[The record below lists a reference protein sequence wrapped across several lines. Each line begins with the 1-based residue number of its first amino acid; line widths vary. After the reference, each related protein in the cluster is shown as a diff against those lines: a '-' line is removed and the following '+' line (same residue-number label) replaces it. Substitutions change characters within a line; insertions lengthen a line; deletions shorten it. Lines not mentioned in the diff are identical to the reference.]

1 MSRVDQVQTILRGEF
16 PLISN
21 QGLIYLDSAATTL
34 KPLSVLETKME
45 FYRDAYATVNRSLY
59 PRAQKATKDYFS
71 ARTLIAKKISSSD
84 SQGIIFTKGATDGL
98 NQAAHFLTQL
108 VPHGAEILISP
119 LEHHANYLPFKAL
132 EKKGLLK
139 VVDLPILVDG
149 KVDWK
154 SFEKMDT
161 SRVKALSIAH
171 VSNVTG
177 VEQDL
182 KRLGDLC
189 QDQNWIFI
197 VDAAQSIATKVID
210 VEWMK
215 IDFMAFSAH
224 KMYGPTGVGAL
235 YIAPR
240 FLDLLE
246 PLTYGGDMIA
256 AFDEEMIYQPAPFKF
271 EAGTP
276 PIGEIIGWKAALEW
290 LEKEEVVLA
299 TAHLGEIQKRYAE
312 CLTKIPNVELISAND
327 ATSMVTCVLKKGH
340 PMDMALLLGQKGIEI
355 RSGSL
360 CALPA
365 LKHYSANAFFRI
377 SLGVYNTL
385 DEVDLFMEQFETI
398 LKKIS

>member
-1 MSRVDQVQTILRGEF
+1 MSQVDQVQTKLRGEF
-16 PLISN
+16 PLILN

-34 KPLSVLETKME
+34 KPSSVLETKME

-59 PRAQKATKDYFS
+59 PRAQKATQDYLLT
-71 ARTLIAKKISSSD
+71 RTLIAKKISSSD
-84 SQGIIFTKGATDGL
+84 SRGIIFTKGATDGL

-108 VPHGAEILISP
+108 IPHGAEILISP

-132 EKKGLLK
+132 EKKGVLR
-139 VVDLPILVDG
+139 VIDLPIHKDG
-149 KVDWK
+149 KVDWD
-154 SFEKMDT
+154 SLEKMDT

-177 VEQDL
+177 AEQDI

-189 QDQNWIFI
+189 QNQNWIFI

-210 VEWMK
+210 VEWMR

-246 PLTYGGDMIA
+246 PLTFGGDMIA

-299 TAHLGEIQKRYAE
+299 SAHLGEIQKRYAE
-312 CLTKIPNVELISAND
+312 CLARIPNVELISAND
-327 ATSMVTCVLKKGH
+327 ATTMATLVLKKGH

-365 LKHYSANAFFRI
+365 LKYYNAHAFLRI

-385 DEVDLFMEQFETI
+385 DEVDLFMEAFEST
-398 LKKIS
+398 LRKIS

>member
-1 MSRVDQVQTILRGEF
+1 MGRVDEVQIQIRGEF
-16 PLISN
+16 PLLSH

-34 KPLSVLETKME
+34 KPLGVIETQME

-59 PRAQKATKDYFS
+59 PRAQKATKDYLS

-84 SQGIIFTKGATDGL
+84 TKGIIFTRGATDGL

-108 VPHGAEILISP
+108 VPRGAEVLISP

-139 VVDLPILVDG
+139 VVDLPILSDG
-149 KVDWK
+149 QVDWECL
-154 SFEKMDT
+154 EKMDT

-182 KRLGDLC
+182 KRLGGLC
-189 QDQNWIFI
+189 QNQNWIFI

-210 VEWMK
+210 VEWMQ

-246 PLTYGGDMIA
+246 PLTFGGDMIA
-256 AFDEEMIYQPAPFKF
+256 AFDDEMVYQSAPFKF

-299 TAHLGEIQKRYAE
+299 TDQMGDIQKRYSG
-312 CLTKIPNVELISAND
+312 CLSGIPNVELIHAKD
-327 ATSMVTCVLKKGH
+327 ATSMVTLVLKKGH

-365 LKHYSANAFFRI
+365 LKYYRANAFFRI
-377 SLGVYNTL
+377 SLGVYNTM
-385 DEVDLFMEQFETI
+385 DEVDLFMEQFEAT

>member
-1 MSRVDQVQTILRGEF
+1 MSQVDQVQTKLRGEF
-16 PLISN
+16 PLILN
-21 QGLIYLDSAATTL
+21 QGLLYLDSAATTL
-34 KPLSVLETKME
+34 KPSSVLETKME

-59 PRAQKATKDYFS
+59 PRAQKATQDYLLT
-71 ARTLIAKKISSSD
+71 RTLIAKKISSSD
-84 SQGIIFTKGATDGL
+84 SRGIIFTKGATDGL

-108 VPHGAEILISP
+108 IPHGAEILISP

-132 EKKGLLK
+132 EKKGVLR
-139 VVDLPILVDG
+139 VIDLPIHKDG
-149 KVDWK
+149 KVDWD
-154 SFEKMDT
+154 SLEKMDT

-177 VEQDL
+177 AEQDI

-189 QDQNWIFI
+189 QNQNWIFI

-210 VEWMK
+210 VEWMR

-246 PLTYGGDMIA
+246 PLTFGGDMIA

-299 TAHLGEIQKRYAE
+299 SAHLGEIQKRYAE
-312 CLTKIPNVELISAND
+312 CLARIPNVELISAND
-327 ATSMVTCVLKKGH
+327 ATTMATLVLKKGH

-365 LKHYSANAFFRI
+365 LKYYNAHAFLRI

-385 DEVDLFMEQFETI
+385 DEVDLFMEAFEST
-398 LKKIS
+398 LRKIS